1 MNLKLI
7 EELRNIIN
15 KNSIINNMTTRSRN
29 HSSLLP
35 INYST
40 DALSQK
46 SNHQKTLTGISE
58 SMPTSTRVSITK
70 NLSRKRPSIFYIKQ
84 NRKEGRHDRYGNEI
98 VKGSK
103 NHKVAF
109 IDNVTSYKLT
119 EIIFIET
126 TNKTNDKVNCEC
138 SINCIVF

>member
-1 MNLKLI
+1 
-7 EELRNIIN
+7 
-15 KNSIINNMTTRSRN
+15 
-29 HSSLLP
+29 
-35 INYST
+35 
-40 DALSQK
+40 
-46 SNHQKTLTGISE
+46 
-58 SMPTSTRVSITK
+58 MPTSTRVSITK

-138 SINCIVF
+138 SVNCIVF